1 LTDVFKGVKVY
12 AICKHD
18 NNFQRKNTITMT
30 NKSILALVV
39 SSPGSLQ
46 NGLLALMTT
55 IPQISS
61 VLVAEEVDAALRM
74 VENHQPALI
83 IMDMSFPKVQEIIKQ
98 IKVQYAHIHL
108 IVLAED
114 AAQQKE
120 IESFGVDS
128 VLLKGF
134 SAQKLIAIVENVLD
148 QRGGTPP
155 VQANTEGGT
164 NAN

>member
-1 LTDVFKGVKVY
+1 
-12 AICKHD
+12 
-18 NNFQRKNTITMT
+18 MT

-98 IKVQYAHIHL
+98 IKAQCAHIHL

-114 AAQQKE
+114 IAQQKE

>member
-1 LTDVFKGVKVY
+1 
-12 AICKHD
+12 
-18 NNFQRKNTITMT
+18 MT
-30 NKSILALVV
+30 KKQILALVV

-46 NGLLALMTT
+46 NGLLALITT

-83 IMDMSFPKVQEIIKQ
+83 IMDVSLPKVQDVIKQ
-98 IKVQYAHIHL
+98 VKAQYTQVHL
-108 IVLAED
+108 IILAD
-114 AAQQKE
+114 DIAQQKE
-120 IESFGVDS
+120 IEAFDVDS

-134 SAQKLIAIVENVLD
+134 SAQKLIEILENVLSR
-148 QRGGTPP
+148 QEYTPP
-155 VQANTEGGT
+155 VQANGKGGM

>member
-1 LTDVFKGVKVY
+1 
-12 AICKHD
+12 
-18 NNFQRKNTITMT
+18 MT

-39 SSPGSLQ
+39 SNPGSLQ

-83 IMDMSFPKVQEIIKQ
+83 ILDMSLPKVQEVIKQ
-98 IKVQYAHIHL
+98 IKEQCPQIHL

-114 AAQQKE
+114 IAQQKE
-120 IESFGVDS
+120 IEAFGVGS

-148 QRGGTPP
+148 QRGDTPP
-155 VQANTEGGT
+155 VQSNTEGGT